1 MTTTATTMDKDV
13 YAYSVYTPDWKTAIL
28 QIKLSEFRL
37 YLHQNGVTKR
47 HHSLLLLH
55 RFTSSDLTLRLDF
68 LEGELVVNIDNYKDK
83 AAIFDLLS
91 LVLARCQGG
100 FNPGKFKDD
109 PIKTGDLEKKG
120 EMGVEM
126 WNSRRV
132 KVSHG
137 RFSYQLPGEENVMD
151 VVELWKDTCWVQ
163 KLDDRSFF
171 VSVSGYSYSFRLCN
185 RDEEGNTADVWIQT
199 FTSAM
204 RDPNMLTEKNIR
216 AAVVGTSEGQGSTV
230 SGNEGEDTVDFP
242 DPAVA
247 GAFILN
253 MFSPKTR
260 APSRPPTEDEEFVM
274 IELKDLLKC
283 RSDLVESFAEEGTPS
298 PPKQDPKALDKQGPS
313 GVEIE
318 SSAPKEEESHPIV
331 PSPPPP
337 GPQPPAPPSSGS
349 GPPPPP
355 PPPPPS
361 QGPAQPSGLKLLYKP
376 EKNLK
381 QAHWSKVPPTML
393 KSSLWHSVEDVSCKL
408 NLEKLDS
415 HFSVKEN
422 KKAEKSTDTTDN
434 RTDVLLDHKRAQI
447 VGIVLGRPYRRALDR
462 LRDAITS
469 ITEIDVFGV
478 EKLRAMKK
486 LVPTADDI
494 KLYKSRAGSDL
505 LPMDEFML
513 QLCSIPHLEARVDLA
528 ICTITFPS
536 RCADRVEKV
545 SCLKHACGE
554 VLSSQPLKEVL
565 GYLRAVGN
573 YLNGKRLKGYGVHGF
588 LITSVDK
595 VFDIKNVDT
604 GYSVMDYLLAHLQTS
619 HPELVHWP
627 DSLKHVSLCADLS
640 MPAVEAELKALRE
653 ELARRRCVAEELE
666 KGAWNKQER
675 TYFSD
680 VKSFLSKFE
689 VEVASLTELY
699 ERLTREYAAMLEYL
713 GEPPQRKSDEVFS
726 AIADFMRKFINVRD
740 LQSSAHNIKS
750 T

>member
-1 MTTTATTMDKDV
+1 MTTAVTAVGKDV
-13 YAYSVYTPDWKTAIL
+13 YSYSVYTPDWKTAIL
-28 QIKLSEFRL
+28 QIHLKEFRL

-47 HHSLLLLH
+47 QHSLLLLH

-68 LEGELVVNIDNYKDK
+68 LEGELVVNIDNLKDK
-83 AAIFDLLS
+83 VAIFDLLT
-91 LVLARCQGG
+91 VVFARCQGDVDT
-100 FNPGKFKDD
+100 GKFKDG
-109 PIKTGDLEKKG
+109 PLKTGNLEKKG

-132 KVSHG
+132 QVLYG
-137 RFSYQLPGEENVMD
+137 RFTYQLPVEENVED
-151 VVELWKDTCWVQ
+151 VVELWKDSCWVQ

-171 VSVSGYSYSFRLCN
+171 VSVSGHSYSFRLSG
-185 RDEEGNTADVWIQT
+185 DGEEGRVGDWIQT
-199 FTSAM
+199 FNSAM
-204 RDPNMLTEKNIR
+204 RDPNKLSEKDIR
-216 AAVVGTSEGQGSTV
+216 AAVFGTGEREGAEV
-230 SGNEGEDTVDFP
+230 FGNDGEDTVDFP
-242 DPAVA
+242 DPGAA

-283 RSDLVESFAEEGTPS
+283 RAELIESYAEEGPS
-298 PPKQDPKALDKQGPS
+298 SPSIQPNKDHVKQGDLK
-313 GVEIE
+313 VESE
-318 SSAPKEEESHPIV
+318 SRAPTEEESHPTIPTPPPPCPQP
-331 PSPPPP
+331 PSPPF
-337 GPQPPAPPSSGS
+337 SGS

-355 PPPPPS
+355 PPPS
-361 QGPAQPSGLKLLYKP
+361 LGPAPPSGLKLMYTPK
-376 EKNLK
+376 KNLK
-381 QAHWSKVPPTML
+381 QAHWSKVPPAML
-393 KSSLWHSVEDVSCKL
+393 KKSLWESMEDATSKL
-408 NLEKLDS
+408 NLEQLEL

-422 KKAEKSTDTTDN
+422 RKAEKSTDTTDN
-434 RTDVLLDHKRAQI
+434 RNEVLLDHKRAQI

-462 LRDAITS
+462 LMNAMTS
-469 ITEIDVFGV
+469 ITEIEVFGV

-494 KLYKSRAGSDL
+494 KLYKSRAESDL

-513 QLCSIPHLEARVDLA
+513 QLCSIPYLEARVDLA

-536 RCADRVEKV
+536 RFADRFEKV

-588 LITSVDK
+588 QITSVNK
-595 VFDIKNVDT
+595 VFDIKNADT
-604 GYSVMDYLLAHLQTS
+604 GYSVMDYLLSHLQTS
-619 HPELVHWP
+619 HPELVRWP
-627 DSLKHVSLCADLS
+627 DALKHVPSCADLS
-640 MPAVEAELKALRE
+640 MPALEAELKALKE
-653 ELARRRCVAEELE
+653 ELVRRRGVVEDLE
-666 KGAWNKQER
+666 KGEWNKQDR
-675 TYFSD
+675 TYFTD
-680 VKSFLSKFE
+680 VKSFLSKYE

-699 ERLTREYAAMLEYL
+699 GRVKREYEAMLGYL

-726 AIADFMRKFINVRD
+726 AIADFMRKFKNIRD
-740 LQSSAHNIKS
+740 LQSSTRDTQN